1 MDVVAYEPH
10 AWFLLAQGDD
20 LYLDVNVHLPAV
32 DTSIM
37 VRLEAGERERYSSEG
52 RAFVDALATAIA
64 QSPDSYRERALPGWV
79 P

>member
-10 AWFLLAQGDD
+10 ARFLLAEGDD
-20 LYLDVNVHLPAV
+20 LFLDVNVHLPLV

-37 VRLEAGERERYSSEG
+37 VRLEAGERQRYEAEG
-52 RAFVDALATAIA
+52 RAFADALATAIA
-64 QSPDSYRERALPGWV
+64 QSPDSYRERALPGWA